1 MVPSHFLN
9 NKDEHIK
16 ISMSLPYLGCFGE
29 GGVEKA
35 KAEAVLQVSDGINEG
50 GIALSHQMI

>member
-1 MVPSHFLN
+1 
-9 NKDEHIK
+9 
-16 ISMSLPYLGCFGE
+16 MSLPYRGGFGE